1 MIRPSR
7 RNSGL
12 DPALNWKVGVFF
24 LGAFLAFAGMWME
37 AQWLVGVAIAVLVLG
52 MALRFIPRFRT
63 PERPEEGD
71 SVD

>member
-1 MIRPSR
+1 MFRPSR
-7 RNSGL
+7 KDYGP
-12 DPALNWKVGVFF
+12 DPGLNWKVGIFF